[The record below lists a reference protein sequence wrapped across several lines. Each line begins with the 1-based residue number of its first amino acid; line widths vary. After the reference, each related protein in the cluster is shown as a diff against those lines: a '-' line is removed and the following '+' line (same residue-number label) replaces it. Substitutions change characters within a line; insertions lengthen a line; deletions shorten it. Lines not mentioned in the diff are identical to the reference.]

1 MIAVPSH
8 PRTATAYRPT
18 SRTLAPESS
27 EPDRFG
33 APGAGASVIAASQ
46 CAMGVEL
53 DTIRARTG
61 KSTRPTVRPEL
72 TTLTVSFSA
81 RWS

>member
-1 MIAVPSH
+1 MIAVPSQ

-18 SRTLAPESS
+18 SRTVAPESS
-27 EPDRFG
+27 EPERLG
-33 APGAGASVIAASQ
+33 VPGAGASVIAASQ

-61 KSTRPTVRPEL
+61 KSTKPTVRPEL